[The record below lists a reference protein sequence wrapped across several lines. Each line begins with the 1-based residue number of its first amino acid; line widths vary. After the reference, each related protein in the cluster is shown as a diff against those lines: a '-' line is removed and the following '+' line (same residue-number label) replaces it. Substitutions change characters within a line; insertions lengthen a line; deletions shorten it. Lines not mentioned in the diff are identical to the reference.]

1 MKVSFTFLDK
11 EEWSFFATINT
22 IVILIIMKLGMNIN
36 NLKPL
41 VFASLI
47 SMLEGNLLSKLIFVS
62 FLCMVVW
69 SNQSDF
75 VKVSFFSLLACFVVH
90 FIKQDNKVNQ
100 IVKKNKLLKI
110 LLRISIS
117 LWMIYVS
124 YLVLKKTNFI
134 K

>member
-11 EEWSFFATINT
+11 EEWSFFATLNT
-22 IVILIIMKLGMNIN
+22 IVILIIMKLGMDIN
-36 NLKPL
+36 SLKPL

-47 SMLEGNLLSKLIFVS
+47 SMLEGELLSKLIFIS
-62 FLCMVVW
+62 FLCIVVW
-69 SNQSDF
+69 SNQNDF
-75 VKVSFFSLLACFVVH
+75 LKVSMFSLLACFVVH
-90 FIKQDNKVNQ
+90 FIKQDNKVNK

-110 LLRISIS
+110 LLRIAIS